1 MERVFDNQKQ
11 LEQFGVSLGENA
23 KEGTVIALLG
33 DLGVGK
39 TTLTKSIAKGLG
51 VKEHITSPTF
61 SIVKEYDSGRL
72 PLYHMDLYRIS
83 DESELFYLG
92 FEDYVYSKGVSVIEW
107 ADRAE
112 ELPDDTMYIELSYGD
127 GEEKRNC
134 KITY

>member
-1 MERVFDNQKQ
+1 MEKLFENQKQ
-11 LEQFGVSLGENA
+11 LEEFGESLGENA

-51 VKEHITSPTF
+51 VKDYITSPTF
-61 SIVKEYDSGRL
+61 SIVKEYESGRL
-72 PLYHMDLYRIS
+72 PFYHMDLYRIS

-92 FEDYVYSKGVSVIEW
+92 FEEYIYSKGVSVIEW
-107 ADRAE
+107 ADRAD
-112 ELPDDTMYIELSYGD
+112 ELPDGTIYIELSYGD